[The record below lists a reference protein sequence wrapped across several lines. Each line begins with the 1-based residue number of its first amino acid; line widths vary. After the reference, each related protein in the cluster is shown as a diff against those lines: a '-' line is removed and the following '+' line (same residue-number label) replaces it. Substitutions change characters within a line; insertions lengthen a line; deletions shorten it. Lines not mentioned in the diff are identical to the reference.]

1 MYFRVHKS
9 QRPLLGC
16 QMESLPDFKS
26 DRLLKVIAEVLEK
39 KELSARISEEHLAR
53 VVGSLVSAEMALGLV
68 SRILLRTCHDL
79 LACYTEDFTNMRVR
93 FYLSDQSGRE
103 LQLLH
108 QLISASE
115 WSAYPA
121 QPDRGYITR
130 TAKLGTATA

>member
-1 MYFRVHKS
+1 M
-9 QRPLLGC
+9 
-16 QMESLPDFKS
+16 
-26 DRLLKVIAEVLEK
+26 
-39 KELSARISEEHLAR
+39 SAK
-53 VVGSLVSAEMALGLV
+53 MALGLV

-115 WSAYPA
+115 WSASPA
-121 QPDRGYITR
+121 QPDGGDIARN
-130 TAKLGTATA
+130 ATVCTDLDS